1 MRKPLSV
8 LAAVVG
14 VLVLLGG
21 CGVPVDRAPSALP
34 RAGVPFDLLRPSTP
48 STTTTTT
55 PSPVEVSVQ
64 IFLVGASGHLVGV
77 IGSSNN
83 PVSGLTLTTLI
94 IAALLM
100 VSLGVSGPGGVA
112 VVLGVAA
119 VTREVPAAQESL
131 AVVLDALVAGPTDA
145 ETAAGLESAV
155 PAQTKVLGGT
165 TETGGIATVNLGGT
179 FGQLVGQPQIEAV
192 AQVVFTVNT
201 LPGVTG
207 VTFQLSGRAV
217 EVPIASGAQVPMAT
231 PAQFAPLAPL
241 PAGSA
246 TL

>member
-64 IFLVGASGHLVGV
+64 IFLVGASGHLVG
-77 IGSSNN
+77 
-83 PVSGLTLTTLI
+83 
-94 IAALLM
+94 
-100 VSLGVSGPGGVA
+100 
-112 VVLGVAA
+112 